1 MTRRI
6 RTTSKG
12 TFVTGGEPEPAAS
25 PETVLPEEPVKSETT
40 LPKVRPQFSY
50 KPQKVKDE
58 EEQSDDTGSE
68 DS

>member
-12 TFVTGGEPEPAAS
+12 IFVTNEPEPAAS